1 MSCVPVTPEMSH
13 LLEACQSW
21 PLTPEELQRLQAT
34 PEWDEARTWGW
45 IMQTDASPEWEPDML
60 ASCQGESSRP
70 DSERSDAPTWPGV
83 LARRV

>member
-1 MSCVPVTPEMSH
+1 MNCVPVTPEMSY

-45 IMQTDASPEWEPDML
+45 IMQTGRLTGMGAGHAGELPRGML
-60 ASCQGESSRP
+60 
-70 DSERSDAPTWPGV
+70 PTGF
-83 LARRV
+83 